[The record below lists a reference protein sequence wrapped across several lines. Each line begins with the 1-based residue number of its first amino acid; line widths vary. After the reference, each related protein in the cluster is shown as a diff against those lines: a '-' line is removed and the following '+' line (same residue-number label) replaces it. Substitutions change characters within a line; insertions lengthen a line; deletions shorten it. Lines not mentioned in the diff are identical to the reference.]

1 MSTPHDFT
9 TKLEAAIAYL
19 MTGSTEE
26 AGRMVNVPG
35 RTIRSW
41 TQESWWEDVIKEAQ
55 TVKQKELD
63 AIWTGLIHKAA
74 DKLRT
79 TIDEGETVLTKTGET
94 KKIPVK
100 AKDLAI
106 IMSIAVDK
114 RALMRGQATSRKET
128 VTIEKKLDMIA
139 DKFKEIGETKE
150 PNVH

>member
-1 MSTPHDFT
+1 MPAPHDFT

-19 MTGSTEE
+19 MTGSAEE

-35 RTIRSW
+35 RTIREW
-41 TQESWWEDVIKEAQ
+41 TKESWWEDVIKEAQ

-79 TIDEGETVLTKTGET
+79 TIDEGETVLTKNGEI
-94 KKIPVK
+94 KIPVK

-150 PNVH
+150 SNVH